1 MNGFT
6 IEKAQQLLDERN
18 GQFELLNFDGV
29 RSKNKTKCRKCGYV
43 WNVSTDSLYRNN
55 TRTNGCPN
63 CLKIDFE
70 EKRKAIE
77 RERLKRQED
86 KPINK
91 RNKRLLNAYKTKE
104 LNFFYFLGLLFSDGS
119 FDLNKSRIVLAQNEK
134 NNEILFQLQ
143 EIYGTKVYCYGNGV
157 YYIDFVAKELFKEII
172 EKYGITNNKTYVPC
186 DLTSLS
192 GKELIA
198 FIIGFIDGDGSIGRR
213 TDSKNP
219 KIVIKLHKSWENN
232 LNFMSKKL
240 YNYFDISYFPK
251 SVMVKKNRNSSVEY
265 ATVTWGN
272 SKIIAGLYDFIL
284 ENNLIHLKRKW
295 EKLKESDVN
304 ES

>member
-1 MNGFT
+1 MGLNGFT

-63 CLKIDFE
+63 CLKIYL
-70 EKRKAIE
+70 EKKLKAIE

-134 NNEILFQLQ
+134 IMKFFFN
-143 EIYGTKVYCYGNGV
+143 YK
-157 YYIDFVAKELFKEII
+157 
-172 EKYGITNNKTYVPC
+172 KYTGQKFIVM
-186 DLTSLS
+186 
-192 GKELIA
+192 EME
-198 FIIGFIDGDGSIGRR
+198 FIIL
-213 TDSKNP
+213 T
-219 KIVIKLHKSWENN
+219 L
-232 LNFMSKKL
+232 
-240 YNYFDISYFPK
+240 
-251 SVMVKKNRNSSVEY
+251 
-265 ATVTWGN
+265 
-272 SKIIAGLYDFIL
+272 
-284 ENNLIHLKRKW
+284 
-295 EKLKESDVN
+295 
-304 ES
+304 